1 MRKCYSWVWIK
12 HAIRVQ
18 RNRNYIWYCYTANL
32 NLHSL
37 KVAKVD
43 LFPLLFRLSSRFHC
57 MGYSSRRL
65 WIKKKKGKSNWT
77 VIALLHRNWEWLAR
91 LLLLCRELFL
101 FFFERWNNYDE
112 MLSLRFLFI
121 HGIIVASVE
130 LRSSNLSSVSSL
142 KSCFEFRVDFRER
155 PLVNQKILING
166 ISSLFNLRVTL
177 PGK

>member
-12 HAIRVQ
+12 HAIRVR

-65 WIKKKKGKSNWT
+65 WIKKKKEK
-77 VIALLHRNWEWLAR
+77 VIELLSRYCIEIENGWHD
-91 LLLLCRELFL
+91 CSCSELFL

>member
-12 HAIRVQ
+12 HAIRVR

-65 WIKKKKGKSNWT
+65 WIKKKKEKVIELLSRYCIEIENGWHDCSCSVKS
-77 VIALLHRNWEWLAR
+77 
-91 LLLLCRELFL
+91 
-101 FFFERWNNYDE
+101 FFFSFSNDEIITMRCYRIAFSIHPWNHRCIRWT
-112 MLSLRFLFI
+112 SLVKLIIRF
-121 HGIIVASVE
+121 VV
-130 LRSSNLSSVSSL
+130 
-142 KSCFEFRVDFRER
+142 
-155 PLVNQKILING
+155 KILFWIPRRL
-166 ISSLFNLRVTL
+166 SRATVSQSENLNKWYLVFI
-177 PGK
+177 